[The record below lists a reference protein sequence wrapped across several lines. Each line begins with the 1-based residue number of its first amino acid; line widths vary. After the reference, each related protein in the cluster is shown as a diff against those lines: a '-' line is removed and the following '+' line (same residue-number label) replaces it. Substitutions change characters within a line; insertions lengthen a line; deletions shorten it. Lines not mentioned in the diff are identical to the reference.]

1 LQLSNERLRI
11 PARFLEN
18 ILQFFDELKNQ
29 YGNNGHQDMIIYDN
43 KEILVGAKLFFFQGW
58 FSKGIRTITDLLD
71 NKGNVLSFL
80 DFKSKYH
87 LKKTNFLHFY
97 QVISAIPHH
106 LLVKAR
112 EMISSGNVPGE
123 EDLTCFPLD

>member
-1 LQLSNERLRI
+1 
-11 PARFLEN
+11 
-18 ILQFFDELKNQ
+18 
-29 YGNNGHQDMIIYDN
+29 MIIYDN
-43 KEILVGAKLFFFQGW
+43 KEILVGAKLFFLQGW

-71 NKGNVLSFL
+71 NEGNVLSFL
-80 DFKSKYH
+80 DFKPKYH